1 MDDVKR
7 LFLDDAKEKKITGY
21 SAHKKAYTSRRVR
34 FPSDY
39 LTEKEKRK
47 MNSSVSRY
55 NLNQPMTWAEFKALP
70 DDLKKQYIYRL
81 RNLYQATAKTL
92 AEMFGVTRQTVA
104 LELVRLDIPAGPKGL
119 RTTPEFKNFCAFG
132 TPVKD
137 VKTDTEDEPRVES
150 ATCHEP
156 DELPKL
162 IKRLEAM
169 GSEAPPCETRPK
181 DKISSK
187 AFGALYYALGTLEYL
202 KLCDMPS
209 YADGALSRV
218 VSDIRD
224 FVDNAEVY
232 V

>member
-55 NLNQPMTWAEFKALP
+55 NLNQPIKWKEFKALP

-81 RNLYQATAKTL
+81 RKLYSATDIAFARMLEVSTTTFRDERIRL
-92 AEMFGVTRQTVA
+92 GIPGLPCNTR
-104 LELVRLDIPAGPKGL
+104 EH
-119 RTTPEFKNFCAFG
+119 PEFKNFCAFG
-132 TPVKD
+132 TPAKD

-156 DELPKL
+156 EELPEL

-181 DKISSK
+181 DKISAK
-187 AFGALYYALGTLEYL
+187 AFGALNYALGTLEYL
-202 KLCDMPS
+202 KLCDMPI
-209 YADGALSRV
+209 YATSALSRV
-218 VSDIRD
+218 ISDIRD